1 MTDAA
6 AVRTAGRSPVIF
18 MAAGE
23 ASADRQGGYPV
34 QAIFSRRP
42 GAILSVSVSESDDLT
57 VARYSV
63 DMLAFLPTLG
73 ASVRF

>member
-23 ASADRQGGYPV
+23 VSGDRQGGYL
-34 QAIFSRRP
+34 IFSRRP
-42 GAILSVSVSESDDLT
+42 GALLFVPGSESDDLT
-57 VARYSV
+57 VARYSL
-63 DMLAFLPTLG
+63 DMLPFLPTLG